1 MWCTLCAW
9 QNVDLDTKV
18 KPFKLGKV
26 ILLKENS
33 STGFKITCQDSIYIV
48 WTPEFGVMTH
58 CTLPLDA
65 NTGTTNSMTK
75 LCLATGT
82 LADHTF
88 EQRVV
93 REHQGSISPL
103 FPPLKIFLLLAV
115 FSPPAFWIYLNTVN
129 FGHEELVRNFC
140 SLLAS
145 EVDSNSD
152 ASICVD
158 ADVEDSPCLFGHLIL
173 C

>member
-1 MWCTLCAW
+1 MWTLT
-9 QNVDLDTKV
+9 QRL

-33 STGFKITCQDSIYIV
+33 STDFKITCQDYIYIV
-48 WTPEFGVMTH
+48 WTPEFGIIYD
-58 CTLPLDA
+58 PLHTSTWCQHWYPKQYDQ
-65 NTGTTNSMTK
+65 
-75 LCLATGT
+75 LWLATGT

-93 REHQGSISPL
+93 REDQGSISPL
-103 FPPLKIFLLLAV
+103 FPPLKIFLLSAV

-158 ADVEDSPCLFGHLIL
+158 ADVEDSPRLFGHLIM